1 MTARTVLQVFL
12 LALLSSFVCACT
24 KEIPAFDASRIDS
37 GTGWFCHRHPYGND
51 SLCWRS
57 NTRCNNLLAT
67 FRQSDTK
74 GYAQE
79 SCKPQPTS
87 WCFVRPPGEKISW
100 SCKIDLASCN
110 AKRNYWNAAWFEP
123 GASECFEVK

>member
-1 MTARTVLQVFL
+1 MIARTLSQAFL
-12 LALLSSFVCACT
+12 LGFLTSLISGCT
-24 KEIPAFDASRIDS
+24 KEIPAIDASRIQA
-37 GTGWFCHRHPYGND
+37 GNGWFCHRHPRNND
-51 SLCWRS
+51 SLCSRT
-57 NTRCNNLLAT
+57 NAECNELLT
-67 FRQSDTK
+67 MFRQGDAK
-74 GYAQE
+74 GYAKE

-110 AKRNYWNAAWFEP
+110 AKRNYWNTALFET